1 MSDKVLVDGKE
12 GMQSKEPSR
21 SMAMQRHFEPTR
33 RNDGGQ
39 YDDRSLHNAFARN
52 GLGHSLAQISII
64 APSSTGSKAAGVQ
77 TKLAISQPGDA
88 FEQEA
93 DRVAEQVMRMP
104 EGLPPSISEEG
115 TGIARKC
122 PKCRGDDEEVL
133 QAKEVSRQGPAT
145 AQSLDVPPIVH
156 EVLRSPGQSLDVDTR
171 TSMEGLF
178 GHNFAKIRVY
188 SDAKAAESSQA
199 INALAYTVGQRI
211 VFGEGSYAPKTR
223 EGSRLLAHELT
234 HTIQQ
239 DTETIRPTVPSKPSS
254 SKNPHEKI
262 THGRMSRV
270 SRQEKSATTTSSFNL
285 FSFLEQIGNPQYN
298 KDSIIRTINQLDK
311 DTIAM
316 VIGRL
321 NVVQLLKR
329 LAASNAGIE
338 ILGLMKEKIS
348 IAAPGKD
355 ERAPL
360 PDKIAEFNLLVDAL
374 TFRDSASKITNPD
387 ERLIL
392 DRINNAIVQDSDFS
406 KYGFAPVPLR
416 FPVEIFTTIGNARD
430 GGVYYDPN
438 LNVNSGKAAG
448 VTVADSI
455 RLSDA
460 NQITRTQY
468 PLIFIKLGPKCVLKD
483 KNAKTDSKKY
493 YAPAEIRSVMWHEFV
508 HYRRFDSFR
517 KPDSQK
523 SPEEKTLES
532 EGTNGPNAE
541 VEAYSVQLAKYFDTL
556 GDSAIEE
563 WLKIFAN
570 YLNDAHDPVFI
581 NQAIERIYLAVA
593 SQPAKKARILN
604 IIRKLKNS
612 KLNILENA
620 IATGTYVQA
629 LPVSPV
635 PGKAKWESHPGY

>member
-1 MSDKVLVDGKE
+1 MSDKVLVDGKK

-33 RNDGGQ
+33 RNDSGQ
-39 YDDRSLHNAFARN
+39 SDDRSLHNAFARN

-122 PKCRGDDEEVL
+122 PKCIVDD
-133 QAKEVSRQGPAT
+133 
-145 AQSLDVPPIVH
+145 DVPPIVH

-178 GHNFAKIRVY
+178 GHNFGKVRVY

-223 EGSRLLAHELT
+223 DGSRLLAHELT

-239 DTETIRPTVPSKPSS
+239 DTETIRPIVPSKPSS
-254 SKNPHEKI
+254 SMKADGDGFEAAKVDAGKNLHEKI

-321 NVVQLLKR
+321 SVVQLLKR

-355 ERAPL
+355 ERVPL

-416 FPVEIFTTIGNARD
+416 FPVEIFTTIDNARD

-448 VTVADSI
+448 VTVAEGI

-483 KNAKTDSKKY
+483 KNAKTDSEKY

-532 EGTNGPNAE
+532 DGTNGPNAE

-556 GDSAIEE
+556 GDFALEE

-570 YLNDAHDPVFI
+570 YLNDAYDPLFI
-581 NQAIERIYLAVA
+581 NQAIERICLAVA

-612 KLNILENA
+612 KLNILEKA